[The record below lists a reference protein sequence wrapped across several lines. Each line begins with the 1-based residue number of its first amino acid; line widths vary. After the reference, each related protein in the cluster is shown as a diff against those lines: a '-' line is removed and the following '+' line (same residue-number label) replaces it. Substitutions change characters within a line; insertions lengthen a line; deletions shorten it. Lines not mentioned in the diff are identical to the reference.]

1 MLKTKRRWDFLL
13 TWIVAYTAR
22 QEEKQM
28 IALFGDKYRAYR
40 KQVPFLLPYGFLKR
54 EMPEEGAPRP

>member
-1 MLKTKRRWDFLL
+1 
-13 TWIVAYTAR
+13 VATTAG
-22 QEEKQM
+22 QEEKQR

-54 EMPEEGAPRP
+54 KMPEEGAPRP